1 MYDLLN
7 RILKSLMSGSL
18 SELNPQNIVAVS
30 NEAVRII
37 EKTMPL
43 NEYDV
48 NNASMIIS
56 ISQIVYNN
64 TDRTVL
70 FLDDGVYDIL
80 LEKYKVYNSS
90 FQVGAPEIVFN
101 QDGEAVKE
109 EYINPMEFVDNIEEF
124 RENSLFYNDLSK
136 QAPMDP
142 RICQEFDRNSGV
154 IIYKKNIINI
164 NTFN

>member
-80 LEKYKVYNSS
+80 LEKYACPLRTARAKSRTLHYFSYFLRNHSCIC
-90 FQVGAPEIVFN
+90 FGF
-101 QDGEAVKE
+101 VK
-109 EYINPMEFVDNIEEF
+109 
-124 RENSLFYNDLSK
+124 
-136 QAPMDP
+136 
-142 RICQEFDRNSGV
+142 
-154 IIYKKNIINI
+154 
-164 NTFN
+164 

>member
-124 RENSLFYNDLSK
+124 REQCLALPYVTEDIVYSIMIYLNRL
-136 QAPMDP
+136 QW
-142 RICQEFDRNSGV
+142 IQEF
-154 IIYKKNIINI
+154 YKILIEI
-164 NTFN
+164 LE

>member
-70 FLDDGVYDIL
+70 FLDDGVYDQL
-80 LEKYKVYNSS
+80 LELQSLMFEKLNNVYLTANYLKSVS
-90 FQVGAPEIVFN
+90 LNNCETPDDIDCIIVDFEKPFEN
-101 QDGEAVKE
+101 ESE
-109 EYINPMEFVDNIEEF
+109 VDET
-124 RENSLFYNDLSK
+124 K
-136 QAPMDP
+136 
-142 RICQEFDRNSGV
+142 
-154 IIYKKNIINI
+154 
-164 NTFN
+164 